1 MVEAALESVTLAMI
15 MSLVRGS
22 IAQHARHISLLR
34 ASTLSLK
41 HAIPVTRIQ
50 PIPLPRQVH
59 SSLPLAKKK
68 GKQADKAEAA
78 AAAGVD
84 PQLDLDAI
92 NKQMD
97 TAVARCREHVQS
109 LVASLG
115 RLDASLLDDVRVAY
129 GKGTKPTPLHDY
141 ATVGVRDNVLVIT
154 AYEPESLKYIE
165 KAIYAANKDLSP
177 QHAPE
182 EGEGVMIVHVPK
194 ATGETR
200 KQLAQQCVKE
210 CDHAKAAVRTA
221 RQAAQKHMKHDMD
234 HKILSK
240 NESQKESKKLE
251 DMTKKHTAL
260 LDQLASDAQ
269 KRLLH

>member
-115 RLDASLLDDVRVAY
+115 RLDAC
-129 GKGTKPTPLHDY
+129 T
-141 ATVGVRDNVLVIT
+141 
-154 AYEPESLKYIE
+154 
-165 KAIYAANKDLSP
+165 
-177 QHAPE
+177 
-182 EGEGVMIVHVPK
+182 
-194 ATGETR
+194 
-200 KQLAQQCVKE
+200 
-210 CDHAKAAVRTA
+210 
-221 RQAAQKHMKHDMD
+221 
-234 HKILSK
+234 
-240 NESQKESKKLE
+240 
-251 DMTKKHTAL
+251 
-260 LDQLASDAQ
+260 
-269 KRLLH
+269 